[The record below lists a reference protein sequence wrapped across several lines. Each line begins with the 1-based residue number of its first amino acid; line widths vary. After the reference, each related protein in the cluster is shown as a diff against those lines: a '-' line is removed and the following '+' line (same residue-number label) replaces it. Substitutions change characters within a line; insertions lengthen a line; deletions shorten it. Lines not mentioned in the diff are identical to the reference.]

1 MNGEMPRNSIPR
13 SLNSRS
19 TSSPSASAYTKPER
33 SSARPPS
40 ERHRPALV
48 LQIGHRLGVETALHA
63 DRGRLPFD
71 GLHDPDRHLVV
82 CPPESLDVRP
92 TNARFVPDG
101 GSHASP
107 R

>member
-19 TSSPSASAYTKPER
+19 TSSPSASADTKPQR

-40 ERHRPALV
+40 ERHSRHSFCKSDTVSTSRRPSTRIVVVFPSTVFTIRIVISWSVPQRALTSGS
-48 LQIGHRLGVETALHA
+48 Q
-63 DRGRLPFD
+63 
-71 GLHDPDRHLVV
+71 
-82 CPPESLDVRP
+82 
-92 TNARFVPDG
+92 ARFVPDG
-101 GSHASP
+101 GSHASL